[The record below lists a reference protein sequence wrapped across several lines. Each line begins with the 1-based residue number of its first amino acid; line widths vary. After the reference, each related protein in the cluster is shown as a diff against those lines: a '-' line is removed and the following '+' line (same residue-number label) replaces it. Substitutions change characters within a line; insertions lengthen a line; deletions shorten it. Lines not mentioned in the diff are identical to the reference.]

1 MLVKVFLDRVVLEK
15 LLQKDRFADGNSAVF
30 EARDELVAV
39 HQIATMVREF
49 RFVKLCHIGFL
60 IHYSHYT

>member
-1 MLVKVFLDRVVLEK
+1 MVLEK
-15 LLQKDRFADGNSAVF
+15 LLQKDRLGDRTTVF